1 MLKVLPSI
9 SEIQSPT
16 TGPDTK
22 QCRRCQKVAS
32 LSHFEHN
39 RRICKTCRQSG
50 KIKKINENPYTYLSN
65 LYSHIKNKR
74 ARSHEFTIEREH
86 LYQIFDKQKGLCS
99 YTGIPMTHIKDGT
112 GHHNTNI
119 SIDRYD
125 NNKGY
130 VSGNIRLVCLAVNM
144 MKYTMDLDEFVQWCK
159 FIAENN

>member
-1 MLKVLPSI
+1 
-9 SEIQSPT
+9 
-16 TGPDTK
+16 
-22 QCRRCQKVAS
+22 
-32 LSHFEHN
+32 
-39 RRICKTCRQSG
+39 
-50 KIKKINENPYTYLSN
+50 
-65 LYSHIKNKR
+65 
-74 ARSHEFTIEREH
+74 
-86 LYQIFDKQKGLCS
+86 
-99 YTGIPMTHIKDGT
+99 MTHIKDGT